1 MLVIITNIPTPYR
14 TAFFNVL
21 SHDLKKENISMH
33 VIYCAKTEPRRSWSF
48 SPEENNYNYTF
59 LRSIDINL
67 KNYYLHLN
75 YELIGILKNLKPTWL
90 ILGGSWNAFSTF
102 QGLICKKYISTK
114 IFLWSEGHFEAQRSS
129 SKMIER
135 LRSLVFN
142 SVDGFVVPNIKSRD
156 YIRMYNKNSPIGF
169 LPNTVDEEFFS
180 DTSML
185 SKDSII
191 KKYDIKSDTKVLICV
206 ARLNDEKGVF
216 DLIKA
221 YSSLDQDIK
230 DSLSILFIGSGDLS
244 EKMLSYKVDNNLNNV
259 FLFGQRNQ
267 DEVKELLHISDA
279 FILPTKLDSN
289 PLTPIE
295 ASFMKKPLILSKLA
309 GNHNELVNENTG
321 ISINHINET
330 ELRVVLMDFQGMDKS
345 RLSKMSTGAFEN
357 VYDSFSRKSVSL
369 NLIEFL
375 LNSKVGSCNEI
386 IS

>member
-21 SHDLKKENISMH
+21 SYELKKENINLH
-33 VIYCAKTEPRRSWSF
+33 VIYCAKTEPRRSWLF
-48 SPEENNYNYTF
+48 SPEENNYNYSF

-67 KNYYLHLN
+67 RNYYLHLN
-75 YELIGILKNLKPTWL
+75 YELISILKELKPTWL
-90 ILGGSWNAFSTF
+90 ILGGSWNAFSTI
-102 QGLICKKYISTK
+102 QVLLCKKYISTQ
-114 IFLWSEGHFEAQRSS
+114 ILLWSEGHFEAQRSS
-129 SKMIER
+129 SKMIEN

-156 YIRMYNKNSPIGF
+156 YIRMYNNNSPIGF

-191 KKYDIKSDTKVLICV
+191 KKYNIKSDTRVLICV
-206 ARLNDEKGVF
+206 ARLNNEKGVF

-244 EKMLSYKVDNNLNNV
+244 EKMLSYKVDNNLDNV

-267 DEVKELLHISDA
+267 DEVKELLYISDA
-279 FILPTKLDSN
+279 FILPTKLDPN

-309 GNHNELVNENTG
+309 GNHNELVTMNTG

-330 ELRVVLMDFQGMDKS
+330 ELRAVLMDFHNMDKS
-345 RLSKMSTGAFEN
+345 KLSEMSIGAFEN
-357 VYDSFSRKSVSL
+357 VYDSFSRKSVAL

-375 LNSKVGSCNEI
+375 LDKK
-386 IS
+386 